1 MPQRKTGHMELKV
14 NYIFFLKIF
23 IVERKLCFA
32 FLAQHAA
39 SIKGVKCI
47 IKNVYDKF

>member
-1 MPQRKTGHMELKV
+1 MELKV

-32 FLAQHAA
+32 FLAHQAA
-39 SIKGVKCI
+39 SVKGVKSI
-47 IKNVYDKF
+47 VRNVFDKF